1 MTATMKTPA
10 DYDNAI
16 AAAMKSMP
24 AGDALNLIINSLRNG
39 RKLAEKKLK

>member
-1 MTATMKTPA
+1 MTTPA

-24 AGDALNLIINSLRNG
+24 AGEALNLIINSLRDG